1 MMLETSE
8 NGSHAVGVD
17 MIETD
22 RIGRVLRRHP
32 ERFLKRVY
40 TEAEV
45 AFCRGRVAELAARF
59 AAKEALMKALGT
71 GARSVGWREIEVLPD
86 QRGKP
91 LVYLYGGARS
101 RANMIGLTAID
112 ISLTHLMSFAVAVV
126 VSFQTNPEQ
135 LHEDARQ
142 KLLKRLRDRG
152 LLSMT
157 EGDPPEDVGIDG
169 LGRF

>member
-1 MMLETSE
+1 M
-8 NGSHAVGVD
+8 
-17 MIETD
+17 
-22 RIGRVLRRHP
+22 
-32 ERFLKRVY
+32 
-40 TEAEV
+40 
-45 AFCRGRVAELAARF
+45 
-59 AAKEALMKALGT
+59 
-71 GARSVGWREIEVLPD
+71 
-86 QRGKP
+86 
-91 LVYLYGGARS
+91 
-101 RANMIGLTAID
+101 TAID

-135 LHEDARQ
+135 VHEDARQ